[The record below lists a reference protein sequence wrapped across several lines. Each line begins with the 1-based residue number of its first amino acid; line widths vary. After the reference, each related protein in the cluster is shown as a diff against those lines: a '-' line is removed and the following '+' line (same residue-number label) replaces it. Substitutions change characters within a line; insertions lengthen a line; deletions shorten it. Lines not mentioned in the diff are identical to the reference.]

1 MTKVLQ
7 SEPNRRPPRVQFTH
21 TPEAVLR
28 FQSGHRVRGKL
39 QVISIA
45 GGLLSMSSLLDQGSR
60 VKLMFLTDAGTV
72 VGTAEMLPSISGT
85 LQPFRFVVI
94 DESDERRLR
103 DVIQSSADQNRLEQR
118 SIVKGMAWRPPASP
132 TVGAAPPPPI

>member
-1 MTKVLQ
+1 MRMTQLLQ
-7 SEPNRRPPRVQFTH
+7 TEANRRPPRLQFTH

-39 QVISIA
+39 QVISVA
-45 GGLLSMSSLLDQGSR
+45 GGLLSLSSLLDQGSR

-72 VGTAEMLPSISGT
+72 AGTAEMLPSISGT

-103 DVIQSSADQNRLEQR
+103 DVIQSSADQSRVEQR
-118 SIVKGMAWRPPASP
+118 SIVKGRAW
-132 TVGAAPPPPI
+132 

>member
-1 MTKVLQ
+1 MTQLLQ
-7 SEPNRRPPRVQFTH
+7 TEPNRRPPRLQFTH
-21 TPEAVLR
+21 TPQAVLR

-39 QVISIA
+39 QVVSVA
-45 GGLLSMSSLLDQGSR
+45 GGLLSLSGLLDQGSR

-118 SIVKGMAWRPPASP
+118 SIVRDSVW
-132 TVGAAPPPPI
+132 

>member
-1 MTKVLQ
+1 MRMTQLLQ
-7 SEPNRRPPRVQFTH
+7 TEPNRRPPRVQFTH

-45 GGLLSMSSLLDQGSR
+45 GGLLSLSSLLDQGSR

-103 DVIQSSADQNRLEQR
+103 DVIQSSADQSRVEQR
-118 SIVKGMAWRPPASP
+118 SIVKGRAW
-132 TVGAAPPPPI
+132 

>member
-1 MTKVLQ
+1 MRMTQLLQ
-7 SEPNRRPPRVQFTH
+7 TEPNRRPPRVQFTH

-45 GGLLSMSSLLDQGSR
+45 GGLLSLSSLLDQGSR

-118 SIVKGMAWRPPASP
+118 SIVKGRAW
-132 TVGAAPPPPI
+132 

>member
-1 MTKVLQ
+1 VRMTQLLQ
-7 SEPNRRPPRVQFTH
+7 TEPNRRPPRLQFTH
-21 TPEAVLR
+21 TPQAVLR

-39 QVISIA
+39 QVVSVA
-45 GGLLSMSSLLDQGSR
+45 GGLLSLSGLLDQGSR

-118 SIVKGMAWRPPASP
+118 SIVRDRAW
-132 TVGAAPPPPI
+132 

>member
-1 MTKVLQ
+1 MTQLLQ
-7 SEPNRRPPRVQFTH
+7 TEPNRRPPRLQFTH
-21 TPEAVLR
+21 TPQAVLR

-39 QVISIA
+39 QVVSVA
-45 GGLLSMSSLLDQGSR
+45 GGLLSLSGLLDQGSR

-118 SIVKGMAWRPPASP
+118 SIVRDRAW
-132 TVGAAPPPPI
+132 

>member
-1 MTKVLQ
+1 MRMTQLLQ
-7 SEPNRRPPRVQFTH
+7 TEPNRRPPRLQFTH
-21 TPEAVLR
+21 TPQAVLR

-39 QVISIA
+39 QVVSVA
-45 GGLLSMSSLLDQGSR
+45 GGLLSLSGLLDQGSR

-85 LQPFRFVVI
+85 LQPFRFVAI

-118 SIVKGMAWRPPASP
+118 SIVRDRAW
-132 TVGAAPPPPI
+132 

>member
-1 MTKVLQ
+1 VRMTQLLQ
-7 SEPNRRPPRVQFTH
+7 TEPNRRPPRVQFTH

-45 GGLLSMSSLLDQGSR
+45 GGLLSLSSLLDQGSR

-118 SIVKGMAWRPPASP
+118 SIVKGRAW
-132 TVGAAPPPPI
+132 